1 MPLLA
6 NLRLSN
12 WRRTQFENSC
22 DRKLRVEV
30 YRRGP
35 ISTFI
40 TQAVIRIA
48 RRHTRLRM
56 VVNVRFALQIKGLQI
71 VSRELVVLSWITSKS
86 SNNSSSSSSR
96 CTLKLSPL
104 ITQWKL
110 LRKLSLSLICS
121 LYLQMIS
128 LSSSKNCKR
137 AIMNWIQLNH
147 LWYTTLTQSLI
158 YRFTREITTQ
168 TTMYRITTWISWDLY
183 KIIRWSHNLMS
194 NKPSW
199 SRTKIIL
206 DLKWMTKEGLRQR
219 CLVIEI
225 AIRVNLP
232 SQWIVSS
239 SSLIKTTIH
248 QRKILT

>member
-1 MPLLA
+1 MVTNQHRVSKSWFLSTNKCSWCPTLFPRSIKRTVVTQMPLLA

-56 VVNVRFALQIKGLQI
+56 VVNVRFALQTKGLQI
-71 VSRELVVLSWITSKS
+71 VSRELVVLSWITSNS
-86 SNNSSSSSSR
+86 SSSSSSR

-128 LSSSKNCKR
+128 LSSSKNFKR
-137 AIMNWIQLNH
+137 AIMNWIQLSH
-147 LWYTTLTQSLI
+147 L
-158 YRFTREITTQ
+158 
-168 TTMYRITTWISWDLY
+168 
-183 KIIRWSHNLMS
+183 
-194 NKPSW
+194 
-199 SRTKIIL
+199 
-206 DLKWMTKEGLRQR
+206 
-219 CLVIEI
+219 
-225 AIRVNLP
+225 
-232 SQWIVSS
+232 
-239 SSLIKTTIH
+239 
-248 QRKILT
+248 